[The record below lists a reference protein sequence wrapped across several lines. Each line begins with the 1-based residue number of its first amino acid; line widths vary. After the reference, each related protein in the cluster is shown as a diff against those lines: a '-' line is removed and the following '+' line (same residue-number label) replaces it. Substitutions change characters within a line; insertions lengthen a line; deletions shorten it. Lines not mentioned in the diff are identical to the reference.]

1 MLNEIEYSH
10 YSDRCRLIDPA
21 RRYIDSARTSGPS
34 RPVQSGSKKN
44 RCTAVASRK
53 MALTIQTESETAES
67 VIVRELE
74 FDDDVHE
81 YLEQPPAVPVTRTD
95 SNGRA
100 YTGFY
105 TPDLLVLGAGGPRV
119 LEVKL
124 SSEIAARLEESPDE
138 WKLVDGVPHYLPGDA
153 AFALIGIPF
162 EVVIADTI
170 PPVRSSNLG
179 TLLRARDVTSLITE
193 DLREGVEKAFSTQ
206 ACMPLEELA
215 KRLKLDDYT
224 PFFQLIEQKELFAR
238 LGVDSLTMPKT
249 AWVARQE
256 RFLSAL
262 DLPSPQTLV
271 EKAAEQPVA
280 VPSEASAAHALQRME
295 RLGGDMAERTRKR
308 LRALIREGAKAGK
321 TLFDSLVPG
330 YSRCGNR
337 RPRLNPLQVQLINEI
352 IDSAYASNRRTD
364 KKNAYRCYAV
374 KSRER
379 YPEFRIVTPKTFRE
393 FIARRD
399 PGQIAGAR
407 GGRRC
412 ANAAAGPSPVES
424 RVPAPTRPFE
434 RATIDHCQLPLYVV
448 LYDRGKEPIVRQ
460 PWVTAMRDVATGC
473 ILAVW
478 LSLNDPSCVADAM
491 VIRRC
496 VRTWGRLPEHVCT
509 DRGRDFWSN
518 YFRFTLAHYGVD
530 HSLSPPGNSRSNSP
544 AERPFGDMR
553 TVWLQLR
560 PGNSAN
566 AANARS
572 ISRTHKAARTAE
584 LTLDEAWSELLMFV
598 DWFNNRPMDLS
609 GASSMERLRAGLQ
622 AFSCSGIPVADDL
635 EFKISSAVDVRQ
647 YKFDPKDGLRVN
659 DRRYWCPALAERR
672 PALGKV
678 KVRIDPEEPFVVY
691 ALINNA
697 WHRCH
702 TNGAAG
708 FSRLTLIEKLTE
720 ATRLLDGRELTRRVR
735 EESQQEFTRKV
746 LQTDAKRESKQVNS
760 VPSPKEQIP
769 LPIPRSLFDE
779 VRDIPV
785 DPLTDEELEVSAY
798 ALDRIR
804 HR

>member
-1 MLNEIEYSH
+1 
-10 YSDRCRLIDPA
+10 
-21 RRYIDSARTSGPS
+21 
-34 RPVQSGSKKN
+34 
-44 RCTAVASRK
+44 
-53 MALTIQTESETAES
+53 MALTIQTESETAEA
-67 VIVRELE
+67 VIALELE
-74 FDDDVHE
+74 FADDVHE
-81 YLEQPPAVPVTRTD
+81 FLEQPPSVPVTRTD
-95 SNGRA
+95 SNGRT
-100 YTGFY
+100 YTGYY
-105 TPDLLVLGAGGPRV
+105 TPDFLVLSTSGPRV
-119 LEVKL
+119 LEVKQ
-124 SSEIAARLEESPDE
+124 SNEIAARLAESPDD
-138 WKLVDGVPHYLPGDA
+138 WKLIDGVPRFLPGDA

-162 EVVIADTI
+162 EVVIADAI
-170 PPVRSSNLG
+170 PAVRSTNLR
-179 TLLRARDVTSLITE
+179 TLLRARDVPSLITDE
-193 DLREGVEKAFSTQ
+193 LLDGLEKAFGAL
-206 ACMPLEELA
+206 ACMPLAELA
-215 KRLKLDDYT
+215 DKLKLDDYT
-224 PFFQLIEQKELFAR
+224 PFFQLIEQKKLFAR
-238 LGVDSLTMPKT
+238 LGIDCLTMPKT

-256 RFLSAL
+256 RFLHSL
-262 DLPSPQTLV
+262 DLPSPQTLAAS
-271 EKAAEQPVA
+271 AAEPPVA
-280 VPSEASAAHALQRME
+280 LPSEGSAAHALQRME
-295 RLGGDMAERTRKR
+295 RLGGELPIRTRTR

-321 TLFDSLVPG
+321 SLFDSLVPG

-337 RPRLNPLQVQLINEI
+337 RPRLNPLQIQLINET
-352 IDSAYASNRRTD
+352 IDSAYASDRRTD

-399 PGQIAGAR
+399 PAHIAGAR
-407 GGRRC
+407 GGRRF
-412 ANAAAGPSPVES
+412 ANAAAGPSPVET

-491 VIRRC
+491 VLRRC
-496 VRTWGRLPEHVCT
+496 LRTWGRLPEHICT

-518 YFRFTLAHYGVD
+518 YFRRTLAHYGVH

-572 ISRTHKAARTAE
+572 ISRTHKATKTAE
-584 LTLDEAWSELLMFV
+584 LTLDEAWNELLMFV
-598 DWFNNRPMDLS
+598 DWFNNRAMDLS
-609 GASSMERLRAGLQ
+609 GISSLERLRAGLQ
-622 AFSCSGIPVADDL
+622 AFSCSGIPVIDDL
-635 EFKISSAVDVRQ
+635 EFKISSAVDVRE
-647 YKFDPKDGLRVN
+647 YKFDPKNGLRVN

-678 KVRIDPEEPFVVY
+678 KVRLDPEEPFVVY

-702 TNGAAG
+702 ANGADE

-720 ATRLLDGRELTRRVR
+720 ATRLLDGRELTRKVR

-746 LQTDAKRESKQVNS
+746 LETDAKREATQVDP
-760 VPSPKEQIP
+760 PSTPTEQIP